1 MKMTGLFEHFFKR
14 ATKCAVFSLICAAAL
29 SGCRQNFYAGRPF
42 APDSRPTELPTEP
55 KTTRAAQMI
64 SLETPLRCAAPDE
77 ETKLVTVMPFKQ
89 EAFSL
94 RPTQQNGLLPTFM
107 VDDYSFENK
116 SADQIFYELL
126 RDKNVKV
133 IGIDGPFPELSAE
146 GVSGEINDVVRMIA
160 DAADVYYRYDDKKR
174 VLYVSRN
181 IQWALTVPAAKEVMI
196 AVLDS
201 LRGSGMHDL
210 NANWMENVI
219 TFKGDKE
226 TENKVR
232 ELIRLFDS
240 EPKLMVFDVQVYRV
254 RPFSTQGVQWQN
266 LLSVFGMNS
275 VKLTVSGVLGRG
287 LVTGYKLN
295 SATLP
300 MFLKS
305 QSRPEIVSEGM
316 FIAASGWRARFDVG
330 RCGRMNMPE
339 AQLSVMTQSEI
350 FDESSMSSLITLDS
364 DKGEISAFNLKASL
378 GDGLMIVGIP
388 SSSFSSSLKEFETVV
403 FMTPRFIR
411 LVKETA
417 E

>member
-1 MKMTGLFEHFFKR
+1 MKMPRLFKR
-14 ATKCAVFSLICAAAL
+14 FFGRALKTAPICLIFVLAL

-42 APDSRPTELPTEP
+42 TPDSRPTELPTEP
-55 KTTRAAQMI
+55 KTTRPAQMI

-77 ETKLVTVMPFKQ
+77 ETKLVTVLPFKQ

-94 RPTQQNGLLPTFM
+94 RPAQQNALLPTFM
-107 VDDYSFENK
+107 VEEFSFENK

-126 RDKNVKV
+126 RDKNIKI

-160 DAADVYYRYDDKKR
+160 AAADVYYRFDEKKR

-181 IQWALTVPAAKEVMI
+181 IQWMLTVPAAKEVMI

-201 LRGSGMHDL
+201 LRGSGMHDI

-254 RPFSTQGVQWQN
+254 RPFSAQGVQWQN

-305 QSRPEIVSEGM
+305 QSHPEIVSEGM

-350 FDESSMSSLITLDS
+350 FDEASMSSLITLDS

-411 LVKETA
+411 LVKETS